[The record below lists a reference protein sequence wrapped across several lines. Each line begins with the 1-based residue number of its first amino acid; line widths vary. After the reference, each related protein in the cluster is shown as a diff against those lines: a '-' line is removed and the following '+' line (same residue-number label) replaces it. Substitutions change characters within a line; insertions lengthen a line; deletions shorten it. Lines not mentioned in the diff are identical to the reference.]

1 VPDVRIVRIVRSAT
15 KELESLP
22 QKVVDRIVAK
32 IDALTQQPQPAG
44 CKKLQG
50 SDDLWR
56 VRVGDYRIIY
66 AIHDTKNVVEIRVI
80 RHRKDARRA
89 KSSSFVTM
97 HQPPAIANCQSSPT
111 SASRSPMSRHA
122 IASSKSAV
130 QNRVND
136 GGN

>member
-1 VPDVRIVRIVRSAT
+1 MPDVWIVRIVRSAT

-80 RHRKDARRA
+80 RHR
-89 KSSSFVTM
+89 
-97 HQPPAIANCQSSPT
+97 NGT
-111 SASRSPMSRHA
+111 SASTNEAMSDRPPHRLTRQTPRVGA
-122 IASSKSAV
+122 ASRRGHRCLGSV
-130 QNRVND
+130 
-136 GGN
+136 